1 MAEHYL
7 NLNREYLKEAKVFS
21 IRGDPVQALEKPR
34 SATAEMVKAVAL
46 SETSG

>member
-1 MAEHYL
+1 M
-7 NLNREYLKEAKVFS
+7 
-21 IRGDPVQALEKPR
+21 RGDPVQALEKLW